1 MKKLDLEKV
10 WQIMNRLSYEESKIG
25 EEQDKW
31 VSLLGHGSCYYELN
45 FDDFLDYYSF
55 KVKDDN
61 IIVFNDD
68 GVPYEDYSNDDFSY
82 VPLCLLSFSAE
93 EIEKW
98 IQEKVEKHIKQEEE
112 VKKQK
117 EEGIK
122 KQIEL
127 FQKQLE
133 ILQNDNRTN

>member
-10 WQIMNRLSYEESKIG
+10 WQIMNKLYQEESKIG

-31 VSLLGHGSCYYELN
+31 IGLLGYSSTYCGLS
-45 FDDFLDYYSF
+45 FDGFLEYYSF

-61 IIVFNDD
+61 IIVFNND

-82 VPLCLLSFSAE
+82 VPICLLSFSAE

-98 IQEKVEKHIKQEEE
+98 IQEKVEKHIKQQEED
-112 VKKQK
+112 KKQK
-117 EEGIK
+117 EQDIK
-122 KQIEL
+122 NQIEQL
-127 FQKQLE
+127 QKQLKL
-133 ILQNDNRTN
+133 LQNDNRTN